1 MRGRGVQDFE
11 NRMKQLFDRV
21 DGELE
26 DRWGNEYPLHPART
40 PRGRSGNPESDGLFN
55 VGATFSA
62 GYGSEHGKGY
72 VIEMRMVTL
81 DHVDQQ
87 TREEVRA
94 YTARRVSELLPEYF
108 PDRHLEVVHD
118 GNLFKITG
126 DLSL

>member
-1 MRGRGVQDFE
+1 MKGLQRTALFGGVD
-11 NRMKQLFDRV
+11 V
-21 DGELE
+21 
-26 DRWGNEYPLHPART
+26 
-40 PRGRSGNPESDGLFN
+40 
-55 VGATFSA
+55 
-62 GYGSEHGKGY
+62 
-72 VIEMRMVTL
+72 
-81 DHVDQQ
+81 QQ